1 MYVIKSHLEGQ
12 TLRGELNLSLD
23 DNIGG
28 IFYFLLLAK
37 HVLLLKCEKK
47 IHAMQITFYLE
58 ILKTDKTNQ

>member
-47 IHAMQITFYLE
+47 YMQCKSLFT
-58 ILKTDKTNQ
+58 